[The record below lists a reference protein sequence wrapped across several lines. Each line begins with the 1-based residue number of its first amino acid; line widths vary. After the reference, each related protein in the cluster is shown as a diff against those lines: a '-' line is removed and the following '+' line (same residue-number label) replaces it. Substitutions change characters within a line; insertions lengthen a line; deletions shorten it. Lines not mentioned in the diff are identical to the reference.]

1 MPAHNEPGGHRGTIV
16 NKLNVATLGYALG
29 ATILGAAPGTAQTLP
44 FTGTRENVSVLN
56 PPGGRCVP
64 PFFNTVNIGPGI
76 VSSTGTSNIS
86 TFTSLQSHCISTAP
100 PTPLSDGQF
109 TYTFEGGDTIFG
121 TYTGGVVNSATP
133 GIFTATENLIIT
145 GGTGRFVGATGTIDS
160 SGSLIFATGLATF
173 QGTLTGRISAT
184 TATASGTFATAVG
197 NPSAATGN
205 YASAFGAFAL
215 AAGDRSTALGTF
227 AEATNTGSVAVGDNS
242 FSSGVRALAIGP
254 GARATSSVTVAVGN
268 NALASGLNAT
278 AVGPFA
284 QATGM
289 GATAM
294 GNVAVATNAG
304 STAIGVRSTASADFA
319 TALGRQTTASAVNST
334 AVGAS
339 SVAAFAGSTAV
350 GANATTTAANQVT
363 LGGSGSSVRAGDIT
377 ASTAAQEVASVG
389 VATVDANGVFGRN
402 SVLLGTVAS
411 QGSAIA
417 GQGTAIAA
425 LQTDSVALFDLV
437 RDNRED
443 IREANEGVAM
453 ALALDS
459 PSVPSG
465 ARFAMSGGVGYFKGR
480 SALATAVSA
489 AVGEMALVSAGIGY
503 GFKSKEV
510 GARAGFQFAW

>member
-1 MPAHNEPGGHRGTIV
+1 MMN
-16 NKLNVATLGYALG
+16 NLKLAAFGFALG
-29 ATILGAAPGTAQTLP
+29 TSVLGAAPGTAQTLP
-44 FTGTRENVSVLN
+44 FDGTRENVNPLN

-64 PFFNTVNIGPGI
+64 PFFNTVNITPGA

-100 PTPLSDGQF
+100 PTPLSDGRF

-121 TYTGGVVNSATP
+121 TYTGNVVNSATP

-160 SGSLIFATGLATF
+160 SGSLVFANGFGTF
-173 QGTLTGRISAT
+173 QGTLTGGITAS

-197 NPSAATGN
+197 SPSAATGN

-215 AAGDRSTALGTF
+215 ASGDRSTALGTF
-227 AEATNTGSVAVGDNS
+227 AEATNLSAVAVGDNS
-242 FSSGVRALAIGP
+242 FASGSRAVAVGQ
-254 GARATSSVTVAVGN
+254 GARATNSVTVAVGN
-268 NALASGLNAT
+268 NALATGLNAT
-278 AVGPFA
+278 AVGPFT

-289 GATAM
+289 GATAL
-294 GNVAVATNAG
+294 GNVAIATNLGTTALG
-304 STAIGVRSTASADFA
+304 VRSAATADNATAVGARTTAAFARSTAIGAD
-319 TALGRQTTASAVNST
+319 
-334 AVGAS
+334 
-339 SVAAFAGSTAV
+339 
-350 GANATTTAANQVT
+350 ATTTAANQVA
-363 LGGSGSSVRAGDIT
+363 LGGAGSSVRVGDIA
-377 ASTAAQEVASVG
+377 ASTAAQEAASVG
-389 VATVDANGVFGRN
+389 VATVDANGTLGRN
-402 SVLLGTVAS
+402 TVLLGTVVSQGTTIAAQGVSIAS
-411 QGSAIA
+411 QGAAI
-417 GQGTAIAA
+417 TA
-425 LQTDSVALFDLV
+425 LQTDSMTLFDLV

-443 IREANEGVAM
+443 IRDANEGVAM

-465 ARFAMSGGVGYFKGR
+465 ARFAVSGGVGYFKGR

-489 AVGEMALVSAGIGY
+489 AVSEMALVSAGIGY